1 MKLKT
6 LLLTLFLS
14 TSLIGTTYA
23 DYNAGADAFGK
34 GDYKTAFK
42 EFRLSAQQGNVNA
55 QFFTGWMYA
64 NGKGVLK
71 NEKEAVK
78 WIRKAAENGFA
89 IAQTSLGV
97 KYFNGEGVLKN
108 EKEAVKWFSKAANQ
122 EDAKAQLKLGIAYA
136 SGIGVPKDLSKAKY
150 WAEKA
155 YENDKP
161 EVSEQATM
169 LWDAF
174 ELWKY

>member
-1 MKLKT
+1 MKFKT

-23 DYNAGADAFGK
+23 DFQAGADAFGK

-42 EFRLSAQQGNVNA
+42 EFRLSAQQGDASA
-55 QFFTGWMYA
+55 QFFIGWMYA

-71 NEKEAVK
+71 NDNAAVE
-78 WIRKAAENGFA
+78 WIRKAAEQGYA
-89 IAQTSLGV
+89 DAQTSLGV
-97 KYFNGEGVLKN
+97 KYFNGEGVLTDY
-108 EKEAVKWFSKAANQ
+108 KEAIKWFSKAANQ

-136 SGIGVPKDLSKAKY
+136 IGTGVQKDLNKAKY

-155 YENDKP
+155 YENGKP

>member
-23 DYNAGADAFGK
+23 DFQAGADAFGK

-42 EFRLSAQQGNVNA
+42 EFRLSAQQGDASA
-55 QFFTGWMYA
+55 QFFIGWMYA

-71 NEKEAVK
+71 NDKAAVE
-78 WIRKAAENGFA
+78 WIRKAAEQGYA
-89 IAQTSLGV
+89 DAQTSLGV
-97 KYFNGEGVLKN
+97 KYFNGEGVLTDY
-108 EKEAVKWFSKAANQ
+108 KEAIKWFSKAANQ

-136 SGIGVPKDLSKAKY
+136 IGTGVQKDLNKAKY

-155 YENDKP
+155 YENGKP
-161 EVSEQATM
+161 EVSEQAMM
-169 LWDAF
+169 LWNAF